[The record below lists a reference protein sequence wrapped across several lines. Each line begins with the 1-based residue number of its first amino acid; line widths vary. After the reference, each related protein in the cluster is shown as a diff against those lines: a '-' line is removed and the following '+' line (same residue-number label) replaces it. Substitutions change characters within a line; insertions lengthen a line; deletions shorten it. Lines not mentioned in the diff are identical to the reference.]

1 MIEVKRNVNFKNN
14 ETVREKKQELVFQSF
29 GLNFID
35 DYLQLLRHY
44 PSIREDSKVFEL
56 YNKLCDRVSE
66 LLATKTGYKLG
77 DITVVGVI
85 EIDD

>member
-14 ETVREKKQELVFQSF
+14 ETVREKKQELVCQSF

-44 PSIREDSKVFEL
+44 PSIREDRKAFEL
-56 YNKLCDRVSE
+56 YNMLCDRISD
-66 LLATKTGYKLG
+66 LLVTKTGYKLG

>member
-14 ETVREKKQELVFQSF
+14 ETVREKKQELLFQSF

-44 PSIREDSKVFEL
+44 PGIRDDIQVFEL
-56 YNKLCDRVSE
+56 YNKLCNRVSD
-66 LLATKTGYKLG
+66 LLATDTGYKLG
-77 DITVVGVI
+77 EIAVVGIVEKDI
-85 EIDD
+85 